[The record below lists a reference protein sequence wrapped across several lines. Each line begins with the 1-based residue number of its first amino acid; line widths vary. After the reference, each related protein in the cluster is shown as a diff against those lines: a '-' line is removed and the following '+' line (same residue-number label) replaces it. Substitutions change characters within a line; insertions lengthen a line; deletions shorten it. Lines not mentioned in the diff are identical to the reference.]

1 MSSKFIVIGLEAGNS
16 VLNQMWT
23 LHAAQT
29 CSALCIIAFHLV
41 HSRPRDYFQIV
52 MMMIMMIMMET
63 RHKNYHINS
72 LINKLKRCA
81 SL

>member
-23 LHAAQT
+23 LHAAQI
-29 CSALCIIAFHLV
+29 CSALCIIACHLV

-52 MMMIMMIMMET
+52 MMMIMIMMVMILET
-63 RHKNYHINS
+63 WHKNFHINS
-72 LINKLKRCA
+72 RINKLKR
-81 SL
+81 